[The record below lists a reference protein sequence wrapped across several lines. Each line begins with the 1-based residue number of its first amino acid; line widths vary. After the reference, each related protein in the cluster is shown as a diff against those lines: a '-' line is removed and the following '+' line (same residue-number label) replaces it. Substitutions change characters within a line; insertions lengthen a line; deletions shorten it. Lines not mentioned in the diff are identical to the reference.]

1 MLMKMDLRLL
11 KPNKAKNQ
19 RMTTEIETIEAII
32 KDMAIKAEDMMT
44 EEIKEDTK
52 NTIIREENMMMMM
65 KKENIEN
72 VEIEIIE
79 TIRIITEKEEITEV
93 EINTIIKITRK
104 DTIKN
109 AIDKIDK
116 TGKKD
121 RTVTR
126 IKKIRSKTLFLNNL
140 TLFRPKVE
148 IKED

>member
-44 EEIKEDTK
+44 EEIKGDTK